1 MKRIFVLINLTCSL
15 YSAYC
20 QNIGFRGNTVFSDN
34 RKINN
39 AIGFGGYLNINGFS
53 EKIELL
59 FSLDYNF
66 NNKQFPDEG
75 LATTYNRFYFSVNG
89 LYGLSLAEKSKIK
102 IGLGMN
108 YATINASD
116 GGIILQWINT
126 YKSKYIGTELLTNV
140 HFQEIFK
147 LPINFDIFVTPTY
160 LINIQNKNDSQN
172 VESDYS
178 ENLKILNVQ
187 LGISYRIK

>member
-1 MKRIFVLINLTCSL
+1 MKRILVLITLTCLL

-20 QNIGFRGNTVFSDN
+20 QNVGLRGNMVFSDN

-39 AIGFGGYLNINGFS
+39 AIGFGGYLNINDFS

-66 NNKQFPDEG
+66 NNKQFPDEA
-75 LATTYNRFYFSVNG
+75 LETTYNRFYFSTNG
-89 LYGLSLAEKSKIK
+89 LYNLSLSEKSKIK
-102 IGLGMN
+102 IGPGMN
-108 YATINASD
+108 YSSINASD

-126 YKSKYIGTELLTNV
+126 YKSKYIGTELLTNI

-147 LPINFDIFVTPTY
+147 LPINFDIFITPTY
-160 LINIQNKNDSQN
+160 LINIQNNNDPKN

-178 ENLKILNVQ
+178 ENLKILNMQ
-187 LGISYRIK
+187 LGLSYKIK